1 MLIEHNEEMDSGILE
16 RLRLREA
23 DMENHVDSIVQ
34 QMLLREGI
42 SNKRHI
48 LVIDHFI
55 ARRLKDITAISEE
68 LADLYLDDD
77 DIVELRNAPSG
88 GSEVRTAAL
97 KDFEAKV
104 ADIREHRSLSIQSLP
119 PIKLELSRPSPFL
132 LEEIFSPAERYGRCF
147 HLERNYQLYYRFL
160 ERTTEIGSRCV
171 TEGDGGREPPLL
183 NPSLS
188 SSSTPPSFLVR
199 KLKEEIQT
207 WCASW
212 EPSMTY
218 LTFLTNLSTSIL
230 KEIPAHRKL
239 IGFQPYREW
248 IFDLLEYLQGFYRR
262 LFPLDEEH
270 LSQLMVD
277 VELKA
282 DEYWSALQQSGDIPW
297 VNPLHSNSDDQT
309 GPSMMHSKKSSGLA
323 VPSSLRS
330 FLESFSLWPLAYI
343 QSVLLPIVEK
353 AGVTG
358 SATPDLSLR
367 HLPRS
372 VEEIQ
377 SVCYAEAKIV
387 ALLKSVLFDTF
398 QYTISCLTRNQSKT
412 LEEIERERIEEDEAF
427 EKSLKNVQKQTQ
439 NTVEGTIAQAAQY
452 YLEAAK
458 DCEKE
463 AEGKVD
469 ALKDEE
475 SMAEQLRNTL
485 IGDDGKPIPRWLAQ
499 LQQLDKIFTCD
510 VCGGTVYRGPKLF
523 REHFGG
529 DRHAEGLRRVG
540 VTEHLKAY
548 EGLTSMQEV
557 IQMRD
562 QLERMM
568 VGTRKRLREE
578 REMEE
583 IQDSTGK
590 VVSSGAYAQYQHR
603 RAQKMDMGGR
613 R

>member
-1 MLIEHNEEMDSGILE
+1 MDSGILE

-23 DMENHVDSIVQ
+23 DIENHIDSIVQ
-34 QMLLREGI
+34 QMLLREDV
-42 SNKRHI
+42 SNKRHT
-48 LVIDHFI
+48 LLIDHFI
-55 ARRLKDITAISEE
+55 ARQLKEITTIADE
-68 LADLYLDDD
+68 LADLYLDED
-77 DIVELRNAPSG
+77 DIVELRNTPSEG
-88 GSEVRTAAL
+88 AEVLATAL
-97 KDFEAKV
+97 KEFEAKV
-104 ADIREHRSLSIQSLP
+104 ADIREHRSSSTRSLP
-119 PIKLELSRPSPFL
+119 PIKHELLRPHANL
-132 LEEIFSPAERYGRCF
+132 LDDIFSPAERYGRCF
-147 HLERNYQLYYRFL
+147 HLEPNYQLYYRFL
-160 ERTTEIGSRCV
+160 EQTTEIGSRCV
-171 TEGDGGREPPLL
+171 TAAREASHEMGLG
-183 NPSLS
+183 SSGSYS
-188 SSSTPPSFLVR
+188 SSSLASSSALGASLR
-199 KLKEEIQT
+199 DSIQT

-212 EPSMTY
+212 EPSTDY
-218 LTFLTNLSTSIL
+218 LVFLSNLPTSIL

-248 IFDLLEYLQGFYRR
+248 ILDLLAYLQNFYRR
-262 LFPLDEEH
+262 QFPLDEEH

-282 DEYWSALQQSGDIPW
+282 DEYWSALRLAGDIPW
-297 VNPLHSNSDDQT
+297 VHPPSSSASNGVQS

-323 VPSSLRS
+323 VPSSLRHY
-330 FLESFSLWPLAYI
+330 LESFSLWPLSYI
-343 QSVLLPIVEK
+343 QSTLLPAAAATASAGEK
-353 AGVTG
+353 GTA
-358 SATPDLSLR
+358 AWWLQ
-367 HLPRS
+367 HLPRD
-372 VEEIQ
+372 EAEIQ
-377 SVCYAEAKIV
+377 SVCYAEGKVV

-398 QYTISCLTRNQSKT
+398 QSTNSFLTRNQSKT
-412 LEEIERERIEEDEAF
+412 LEEIEKERQEEEDAF
-427 EKSLKNVQKQTQ
+427 ANSMKNAQKHAQ

-452 YLEAAK
+452 FLEAAK
-458 DCEKE
+458 DVEKE
-463 AEGKVD
+463 SEGIPHPDSMKEDQAE
-469 ALKDEE
+469 
-475 SMAEQLRNTL
+475 AEQLRNTL

-562 QLERMM
+562 QLERLM

-583 IQDSTGK
+583 IQDGTGK
-590 VVSSGAYAQYQHR
+590 VVSAGAYAQYQHR
-603 RAQKMDMGGR
+603 RAKKMDMGDR